1 LYWGGEYMSSKCTPV
16 CPFRAFY
23 CTKKALLIKRVRGVL
38 EAWCAWTGDKCIGYK
53 CQFATCTKHAL
64 LPDGTCRLKLGKTKR
79 RQVSIEEQAARIEQE
94 MGSIRGKLK
103 KLGYDLDRLE

>member
-1 LYWGGEYMSSKCTPV
+1 MSSKCTPV